1 MFLVGGPAYSGT
13 TLLALLL
20 NQADLVCLDEP
31 DFHDPAQSDR
41 GIPELQRRFPAI
53 TFPERPVPRSRSDR
67 EQGGTEAELTCR
79 EAIALAQQCEDA
91 IRPRRL
97 GIKTCNWLFIDHAR
111 IFRELGLPV
120 IAIIRD
126 VRDALVRPLPPY
138 VSEQGLSDRYRLI
151 WDNRS
156 LYDVMVRYETLVT
169 RPAEVMAQVGAVL
182 GVELV
187 ARPWAAEDVPAG
199 MIKTGA
205 RHEML
210 LLGKVSASRV
220 GIHRERPDRVPDHAE
235 ETARLMGYR

>member
-1 MFLVGGPAYSGT
+1 LFLVGGPAYSGT

-41 GIPELQRRFPAI
+41 GIPVLQGL
-53 TFPERPVPRSRSDR
+53 FPEVAFPVRP
-67 EQGGTEAELTCR
+67 EGELSCR
-79 EAIALAQQCEDA
+79 EAIALAQRCEEA
-91 IRPRRL
+91 IHPRRL

-111 IFRELGLPV
+111 IFRELGYPV

-138 VSEQGLSDRYRLI
+138 VTERGLSDRYRLI
-151 WDNRS
+151 WANRS

-169 RPAEVMAQVGAVL
+169 RPGEVMAQVGAVL
-182 GVELV
+182 GVELQ
-187 ARPWAAEDVPAG
+187 ARQWATEQVPAT
-199 MIKTGA
+199 MVKTGP

-210 LLGKVSASRV
+210 RLGEVSASRV
-220 GIHRERPDRVPDHAE
+220 GIHKERPDQVPAHAE